1 MEKQQKNSKKQQY
14 WLMKTEPSEYSID
27 DLAKGKNNGM
37 WDGVR
42 NYQARNFLRDTMQN
56 GDLVLIYHSSIKIP
70 AVVGIGKIVG
80 EPYID
85 PTQFNKKSAY
95 FDYKASKEKLK
106 VLKKGEF
113 GQFWISRNLKLVK
126 KFKKEVTLAE
136 IRANLKLKNMI
147 LIKKGT
153 RLSIQPVNLQDF
165 NEICAM
171 ENR

>member
-1 MEKQQKNSKKQQY
+1 MKKMPKNNKKQQY

-27 DLAKGKNNGM
+27 DLSLGRNNGM

-42 NYQARNFLRDTMQN
+42 NYQARNFLRDGMKD
-56 GDLVLIYHSSIKIP
+56 GDLALIYHSSIKVP

-80 EPYID
+80 EPYPD
-85 PTQFNKKSAY
+85 PTQFDKKSAY
-95 FDYKASKEKLK
+95 FDPKASKEKPIW
-106 VLKKGEF
+106 V
-113 GQFWISRNLKLVK
+113 SRNLKLVR
-126 KFKKEVTLAE
+126 KFKKEVTLFE
-136 IRANLKLKNMI
+136 IRSNPKLKKMI